1 MKFLASESTVETG
14 NGQVKV
20 KVLPQNFH
28 ILSYAN
34 DNFLLSKV
42 SEVEEIVTDES
53 SEIIKID
60 EFDISFSSNYPIV
73 VKDEEDNIILAA
85 VKPEDENVVT
95 FDVKIHRIF
104 DGETWKKINNYQTY
118 SYSGYGY
125 RLVVEDDY
133 FFLNTVLLS
142 SK

>member
-34 DNFLLSKV
+34 DEFLLSKV